1 VNSQGRDRA
10 DAGKMGA
17 IRPGKSMSRPQ
28 FSSAEGVCD
37 ETVCRTRTASTYK
50 CITVPRRNEW
60 TRMSVIT
67 RFAVG
72 VCVAL
77 LESACDRP
85 VSDLS
90 WLARPTQTTTAPTP
104 TVYTVTGVVSEG
116 ARPIEG
122 ASVGAWI
129 GSNGSG
135 YVYGCCTGAWI
146 GASKAGYVQQC
157 AAPQVTVLG
166 DTRVDVQ
173 LVSKANLSAS
183 TAQAPVAGLRAV
195 SGVIFEV
202 TGAGK
207 QPVAGAYVD
216 FDPIGDYPMAST
228 FSDAAGR
235 YLLCG
240 VPEGQ
245 TAEIRAYTLE
255 SPPRVTS
262 VSVPSGQSTG
272 IDITLP

>member
-1 VNSQGRDRA
+1 
-10 DAGKMGA
+10 M
-17 IRPGKSMSRPQ
+17 P
-28 FSSAEGVCD
+28 
-37 ETVCRTRTASTYK
+37 
-50 CITVPRRNEW
+50 
-60 TRMSVIT
+60 VIT

-77 LESACDRP
+77 LASACNHP

-90 WLARPTQTTTAPTP
+90 WLAAPTQTTTAPTP
-104 TVYTVTGVVSEG
+104 TLYTLMGVVSEG

-135 YVYGCCTGAWI
+135 YGYSGAPGPTLTDAAGCYQLTVPAQMKAWV

-157 AAPQVTVLG
+157 ASPQVTMLA

-183 TAQAPVAGLRAV
+183 TVQAPVAGLRAV

-207 QPVAGAYVD
+207 QPVAGASVD
-216 FDPIGDYPMAST
+216 SEPISDLPMAST

-245 TAEIRAYTLE
+245 AGNIGVGLAGRVAYA
-255 SPPRVTS
+255 
-262 VSVPSGQSTG
+262 SVPADHNTG

>member
-1 VNSQGRDRA
+1 M
-10 DAGKMGA
+10 K
-17 IRPGKSMSRPQ
+17 
-28 FSSAEGVCD
+28 
-37 ETVCRTRTASTYK
+37 
-50 CITVPRRNEW
+50 
-60 TRMSVIT
+60 
-67 RFAVG
+67 
-72 VCVAL
+72 
-77 LESACDRP
+77 
-85 VSDLS
+85 
-90 WLARPTQTTTAPTP
+90 
-104 TVYTVTGVVSEG
+104 
-116 ARPIEG
+116 
-122 ASVGAWI
+122 
-129 GSNGSG
+129 
-135 YVYGCCTGAWI
+135 AWI

>member
-1 VNSQGRDRA
+1 MQV
-10 DAGKMGA
+10 
-17 IRPGKSMSRPQ
+17 
-28 FSSAEGVCD
+28 V
-37 ETVCRTRTASTYK
+37 
-50 CITVPRRNEW
+50 RRL
-60 TRMSVIT
+60 
-67 RFAVG
+67 AVG
-72 VCVAL
+72 VCIVL
-77 LESACDRP
+77 LASACNDR

-90 WLARPTQTTTAPTP
+90 RLATPTQTMTAPTP
-104 TVYTVTGVVSEG
+104 TVYTVSGVVSEG

-135 YVYGCCTGAWI
+135 YGYSGAPGPTLTDAAGYYQLRVPAQMKAWV

-173 LVSKANLSAS
+173 LVSRANLSAS

-216 FDPIGDYPMAST
+216 FEPISDYPMAST

-245 TAEIRAYTLE
+245 TAYIGAATLE

-272 IDITLP
+272 IDITLPNL